1 MATKQEIIGRLDLPA
16 LIQELIPTSK
26 PAGAEYSGLC
36 PFHDEKSPSFSVNH
50 TTGFFKCH
58 ACSAKGSIFDLFGKI
73 KGLDFRGSIT
83 ALTARAGLAQG
94 KVVQKETDRHAYH
107 DADGKLIYYRIRLE
121 PSKDG
126 KGKKDYTPINPVTG
140 EWKRPCDPVLYHL
153 PDVIQSQEVII
164 CEGERKADVVKSWGF
179 VGTCFDSGADSKITP
194 AMIAALTGKHIAI
207 LPDNDEP
214 GRKYSAKIIE
224 AMQGKA
230 ASIRVVELPGLEVKG
245 DIVDWIKTPGNDK
258 ARLLEL
264 LHDAPEIGSD
274 QAQPEPEVKNKSL
287 FISPEEMFQ
296 EDLEPE
302 YLIDELMECDTI
314 GQTFGESGSGKS
326 FVVISKSLAVSEG
339 STWNG
344 YQCKK
349 GVVLYLAGEGYKG
362 IKRRVKAWMDHHGK
376 TISDIRNFRLSRQK
390 ISFEA
395 TDIREVIIEGKAL
408 ERELGEPIAYI
419 VIDTLARHII
429 GDESKTVDM
438 NAFIDAKDRLRIA
451 FPGSVV
457 ESVHHTGLSGENKRR
472 GRGSGAGKGAFDY
485 EILCIDG
492 TLEFTKMKE
501 SEIPPPIEFK
511 LVPVVIGTRKNGKP
525 ITSCIVQFGERS
537 ASQKAATMS
546 PLEKTALKALVTVCI
561 SENNLE
567 SQQYAGSL
575 EGWRQEFYRI
585 RRIEDDTLT
594 TDTLKKAF
602 QRATGTGSAGGG
614 LKEKCFVGF
623 AENRGAIPLRDAD
636 QKHIFDSILIHG
648 TRDIDGTLTGQCPV
662 SGGRDTGHSPLRS
675 VPDVPSDIPDIP
687 VFTESD
693 FEGVTL

>member
-1 MATKQEIIGRLDLPA
+1 MADKKEIIGRLDLPA
-16 LIQELIPTSK
+16 LIQELIPTSR

-36 PFHDEKSPSFSVNH
+36 PFHDDKSPSLNVNP
-50 TTGFFKCH
+50 TTGAFKCH
-58 ACSAKGSIFDLFGKI
+58 ACGEKGSIFDLFGKI
-73 KGLDFRGSIT
+73 HGLDFRGSIK
-83 ALTARAGLAQG
+83 ALTARAGLEQG
-94 KVVQKETDRHAYH
+94 KSKQTVTGRYDYH
-107 DADGKLIYYRIRLE
+107 DASGVLLYWKERVEPGQDGKT
-121 PSKDG
+121 KDFYFYHG
-126 KGKKDYTPINPVTG
+126 NKKNGRGTDAA
-140 EWKRPCDPVLYHL
+140 LYCL
-153 PDVIQSQEVII
+153 QDVAQASEIII
-164 CEGERKADVVKSWGF
+164 CEGERKADVVKSWGL
-179 VGTCFDSGADSKITP
+179 VGTSMDTGADSTLKP
-194 AMIAALTGKHIAI
+194 AMVAALTGKHIAI
-207 LPDNDEP
+207 LPDNDAP
-214 GRKYSAKIIE
+214 GRGYAAKIIK

-230 ASIRVVELPGLEVKG
+230 ASIRVVDLPGLQEKG

-258 ARLLEL
+258 ARLMEL
-264 LHDAPEIGSD
+264 LQAAPEIGSEER
-274 QAQPEPEVKNKSL
+274 QPEPEVKNKSL

-339 STWNG
+339 GTWNG

-376 TISDIRNFRLSRQK
+376 TITDIRNFRLSRQK

-395 TDIREVIIEGKAL
+395 TDIREVITEGKAL
-408 ERELGEPIAYI
+408 ERELGESIAYI

-429 GDESKTVDM
+429 GDENKTPDM
-438 NAFIDAKDRLRIA
+438 NAFIEAKDRLRIA

-457 ESVHHTGLSGENKRR
+457 ESVHHTGLAGENKRR

-501 SEIPPPIEFK
+501 SEKPQPIEFK

-561 SENNLE
+561 AENNLE
-567 SQQYAGSL
+567 SQQFAGSL

-594 TDTLKKAF
+594 TGTLKKAF
-602 QRATGTGSAGGG
+602 QRATGTGVSGGG

-648 TRDIDGTLTGQCPV
+648 TRDIDGTTEGQCPV
-662 SGGRDTGHSPLRS
+662 SGGRDTGHSPYKEC
-675 VPDVPSDIPDIP
+675 PNVPSDIPVIP
-687 VFTESD
+687 TFTEAQI
-693 FEGVTL
+693 EAATL